1 MKVAKT
7 AQISLVTLGL
17 LAGCNSNQDRSNTN
31 SQDNPSLQGGTAA
44 AAAAGAS
51 GKELETTRAERDRLK
66 AQIAESNKAA
76 EELRGKLSEVTAQNE
91 AAQARLKSIG
101 DELAKA
107 NADLEAA
114 KKNQGDSE
122 QVNARLKAAE
132 DGVTAARAKTAE
144 ADRAAAAAV
153 EAANKAKEQA
163 TQLATERAALQEKV
177 NALQA
182 EIVRKSAATP
192 PAVPDL
198 NK

>member
-1 MKVAKT
+1 MKVVRT
-7 AQISLVTLGL
+7 ARISLVTLGL
-17 LAGCNSNQDRSNTN
+17 LAGCSSNQDRSNTN
-31 SQDNPSLQGGTAA
+31 SQDNPSLQGGTAVA
-44 AAAAGAS
+44 TGTS
-51 GKELETTRAERDRLK
+51 TKELETTRAERDRLK
-66 AQIAESNKAA
+66 AQVAESNKAA

-114 KKNQGDSE
+114 KKNQGDAD

-163 TQLATERAALQEKV
+163 AQLATERAALQEKV